1 MMKGINYLI
10 VLALGSLALAACVPA
25 PAASAAPIANTGWI
39 LATLNGKPVL
49 ANTTVTLIF
58 EADRMGVSD
67 GCNRYGGTYLVNG
80 DKLKFDKNIVKTL
93 IGCQEDILKQGDAFT
108 TALTQTATYRSDG
121 QTLTLLDGFGKTLAT
136 FTAQSTKL
144 GGTQWVVTGYNNGKQ
159 AVVSVLNGTSLT
171 AEFGEDGKLSGSAG
185 CNRYTSTYEVTGKAI
200 QIGQAG
206 VTRMFCGEPAGRMEQ
221 ETQFLAAL
229 QGATTY
235 SMEGSRLELRNAD
248 GALMV
253 SLQKAP

>member
-58 EADRMGVSD
+58 EADRMGGSD

-93 IGCQEDILKQGDAFT
+93 MACQEDILKQGDAFT